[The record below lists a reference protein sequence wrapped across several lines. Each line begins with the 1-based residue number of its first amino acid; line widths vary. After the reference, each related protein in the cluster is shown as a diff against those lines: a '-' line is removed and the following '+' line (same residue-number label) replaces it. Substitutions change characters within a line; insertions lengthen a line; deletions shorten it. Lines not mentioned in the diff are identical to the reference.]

1 MEEYEIMENDNSQN
15 EQVMENTLTPTPK
28 EGETDNSLKAA
39 LAQKEHF
46 RDKTQKLEAQ
56 LKELQEKIPQSQIQQ
71 VNSQDPREIVR
82 LAKALEGY
90 SEEET
95 EFIYRNAKG
104 NDINKIIDASKDDWV
119 KTAIEARREKINKEN
134 KVPSPSNPLGQS
146 FQEKSFLDIK
156 NMSDAEFNAYQ
167 KELIERANAKRA
179 GGLGL

>member
-1 MEEYEIMENDNSQN
+1 MEEYEIVENDTPQN
-15 EQVMENTLTPTPK
+15 EQVTENTLIPTPK

-46 RDKTQKLEAQ
+46 REKSQKYEAE
-56 LKELQEKIPQSQIQQ
+56 LKELREKLPQGEIKQ

-82 LAKALEGY
+82 LAKALEGF

-104 NDINKIIDASKDDWV
+104 NDINNIIEASKDDWV
-119 KTAIEARREKINKEN
+119 KIAIEARREKINKEN

-167 KELIERANAKRA
+167 KELIERANAKRM